1 MAIGG
6 TGTSALAAAKTQ
18 PVLIPDAHWYDHADP
33 ASGRQWRI
41 SIWSPEAF
49 APKEPAPVFCVLDG
63 GACFTLAA
71 QLARNAA
78 RRPAH
83 ARRRIPIVVGIDQT
97 PDATPELREQDYT
110 PPGASA
116 TQRFIA
122 AELMPSLA
130 RRLSVDRS
138 QQALFGHS
146 FAGLF
151 ALQVLMTQP
160 DLFSHYMVASPSLW
174 WNQEWLPRQTLAL
187 LADIQPPSPT
197 QLRLSVGSQ
206 ERARA
211 GLTPERAAVLTARRP
226 VATVSTF
233 AEQLQAAADTDQ
245 WPLHMDVTLLD
256 GLDHGMARDRA
267 LMDGFHQFVRAE
279 SP

>member
-1 MAIGG
+1 
-6 TGTSALAAAKTQ
+6 
-18 PVLIPDAHWYDHADP
+18 
-33 ASGRQWRI
+33 
-41 SIWSPEAF
+41 
-49 APKEPAPVFCVLDG
+49 
-63 GACFTLAA
+63 
-71 QLARNAA
+71 
-78 RRPAH
+78 
-83 ARRRIPIVVGIDQT
+83 
-97 PDATPELREQDYT
+97 
-110 PPGASA
+110 
-116 TQRFIA
+116 
-122 AELMPSLA
+122 
-130 RRLSVDRS
+130 
-138 QQALFGHS
+138 
-146 FAGLF
+146 
-151 ALQVLMTQP
+151 MTQP

-211 GLTPERAAVLTARRP
+211 GVTPERAAVLTARRP
-226 VATVSTF
+226 VATFSAF
-233 AEQLQAAADTDQ
+233 AEQLQAAADTHQ